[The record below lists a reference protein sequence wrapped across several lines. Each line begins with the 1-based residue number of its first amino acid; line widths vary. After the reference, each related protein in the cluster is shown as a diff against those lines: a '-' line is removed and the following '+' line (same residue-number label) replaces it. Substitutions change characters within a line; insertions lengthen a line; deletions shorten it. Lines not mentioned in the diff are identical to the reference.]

1 MKVLEFSLLLLTL
14 LFLIIRTPI
23 ASANDELILGSNSN
37 SAVCIPL
44 TEDDTDES
52 SGLLAKLSVRF
63 LSSNQVG
70 TDIVRAVVKIEDSQ
84 ESNLIIE
91 KIYGSKG
98 STGFSHLC
106 KWPIATIPGEELF
119 KKKDKQ
125 AKYSN
130 LKWQGDILT
139 FNYLNHKCIVDGISQ
154 DKPSV
159 SCATL

>member
-1 MKVLEFSLLLLTL
+1 MKVLEFSVLLLTL
-14 LFLIIRTPI
+14 LLLIIRTPI
-23 ASANDELILGSNSN
+23 TSANDELTLGSNSN

-44 TEDDTDES
+44 TEEDTDES

-70 TDIVRAVVKIEDSQ
+70 NDIVRAVVKIEDSG

-106 KWPIATIPGEELF
+106 KWPISTIPGEELF
-119 KKKDKQ
+119 KKKDAQ
-125 AKYSN
+125 ANYSN
-130 LKWQGDILT
+130 IKWQDDTLI
-139 FNYLNHKCIVDGISQ
+139 FNYLKHKCVVDGLSA
-154 DKPSV
+154 DKPSIN
-159 SCATL
+159 CETL